1 MYAEFH
7 NLKEKPFNLTPSPR
21 FLYLSETHKE
31 ALALLNYGVME
42 QKGFVL
48 LTGEVG
54 TGKTTIIQTFLEK
67 LHPSIK
73 YVYLS
78 NPALTSVD
86 FLSYVASSLGLEP
99 YSRSKSELLVQ
110 LKEHLQVYVRNQQK
124 VLLIV
129 DEAQNLSL
137 QLLEEIRL
145 LSNMETANDK
155 LITIFLIG
163 QPELNQKLGNARSR
177 PLLQRI
183 SIRYHIN
190 PLDLQ
195 QTENYIKTRLKE
207 AGARNLKLFP
217 KEVIEV
223 IHNYTKG
230 FPRMI
235 NILCDNV
242 LLLGYSTGKKRI
254 TPAMIKECYND
265 LQLPESF
272 LKTDTDFGIA
282 DVHKIPDTTRKKS
295 YLRAAG
301 FFFMLFFLFSVMS
314 FTQIGK
320 VYLKRAERFYR
331 NVFST
336 ELSNTGL
343 HDSDS
348 AHKTFK
354 VHKNSFT
361 EKKRTPS
368 EEQKKIITVKTGD
381 TLVGLVMDLYG
392 FADSKTIEWIKMQNP
407 GINDANIIEVGQKI
421 VFPTTSFLMKE
432 DQSIYSVHIISVE
445 TLLSAQSVF
454 KGLVDDGY
462 EAYILPTVHSE
473 NGKMF
478 RIAVGAFQNQAAAK
492 EYGKK
497 LLDMGVVDYAE
508 AIRIDMM

>member
-1 MYAEFH
+1 MYADFY

-78 NPALTSVD
+78 NPALSPVD
-86 FLSYVASSLGLEP
+86 FLSYVASGLGLEISSP
-99 YSRSKSELLVQ
+99 TKSELLSQ
-110 LKEHLQVYVRNQQK
+110 LKSHLQHYIRNQQK

-137 QLLEEIRL
+137 TLLEEIRL
-145 LSNMETANDK
+145 LSNMETADNK
-155 LITIFLIG
+155 LINIFLIG
-163 QPELNQKLGNARSR
+163 QPELNQKLSDIKSR

-190 PLDLQ
+190 PLTREE
-195 QTENYIKTRLKE
+195 TEDYIKTRIKE
-207 AGARNLKLFP
+207 AGAKDFKLFP
-217 KEVIEV
+217 KEVIDV
-223 IHNYTKG
+223 IQKFTQGY
-230 FPRMI
+230 PRMI

-254 TPAMIKECYND
+254 TPAMIEECYRD

-272 LKTDTDFGIA
+272 LKRNAEFGIA
-282 DVHKIPDTTRKKS
+282 DVHEIRETKGKTP
-295 YLRAAG
+295 YLRTAAVSL
-301 FFFMLFFLFSVMS
+301 MVFFLLSVVS
-314 FTQIGK
+314 FTDLGQQ
-320 VYLKRAERFYR
+320 YLERAEHFYQ
-331 NVFST
+331 NIFST
-336 ELSNTGL
+336 NQSDTGSTNASSQKISNPPME
-343 HDSDS
+343 SS
-348 AHKTFK
+348 
-354 VHKNSFT
+354 SQ
-361 EKKRTPS
+361 EKGPLS
-368 EEQKKIITVKTGD
+368 EEQRKIITVKPGD

-407 GINDANIIEVGQKI
+407 EINDANIIEVGQKI
-421 VFPTTSFLMKE
+421 VFPATSLFME
-432 DQSIYSVHIISVE
+432 EERSIYSVHIISVE

-462 EAYILPTVHSE
+462 EAYILPTAHSQ
-473 NGKMF
+473 NRTMF
-478 RIAVGAFQNQAAAK
+478 RIAVGAFQNQTAAK